1 MSYPLLSIVDLPA
14 CFWQERISS
23 IRLHWV
29 SAEITTERSC
39 SATWDRTFRTQPAG
53 TWRRW
58 GHLLT
63 ETVVLRHKH
72 TSLKWW
78 SESGDDG
85 IKEQK
90 ACQGEQSPLCVSHRR
105 RVPQP
110 GKNQA
115 LREALHAWS
124 DRCNKMAQVRPE
136 HWFRQ
141 KTRKECLS
149 TCSCPQK
156 QTAVLAGL
164 VVFHFSVPFGS
175 PLEIVF
181 IDNKSHWKY

>member
-29 SAEITTERSC
+29 SAEITAERSC

-90 ACQGEQSPLCVSHRR
+90 ACQGEQSPLCASHRR
-105 RVPQP
+105 RFPQP
-110 GKNQA
+110 GKIKLYAKHFMHDPTDAIKWHKCGQ
-115 LREALHAWS
+115 
-124 DRCNKMAQVRPE
+124 
-136 HWFRQ
+136 
-141 KTRKECLS
+141 S
-149 TCSCPQK
+149 TD
-156 QTAVLAGL
+156 
-164 VVFHFSVPFGS
+164 SVKKHGK
-175 PLEIVF
+175 
-181 IDNKSHWKY
+181 NA